1 MANSALST
9 LIELAENEVENAA
22 RNLGRM
28 IKARDDANEQ
38 LNLLNQYRSD
48 YELRFQSNAKQGL
61 NVTQFTNFQAFIVKL
76 DQAVDGQK
84 KLIQDAEYRIEV
96 AKKNWQE
103 CEKKRL
109 SYKTLI
115 DRNAASELK
124 KENKRDQKQTDERAT
139 RALFYKK

>member
-22 RNLGRM
+22 KNLGRM

-84 KLIQDAEYRIEV
+84 KLIQDAEYRIEI

>member
-22 RNLGRM
+22 KNLGRM